1 MDSPVVIRGTFAN
14 QVFIP
19 EGPLPKIEGRAEL
32 IVYEQPAEGV
42 ADSRPSIFDCFGR
55 ATRLRS
61 AEDLDAQ
68 LEEER
73 ASWDDK

>member
-1 MDSPVVIRGTFAN
+1 MDSPVVIRGTFSN

-32 IVYEQPAEGV
+32 IVYGQTPESEEND
-42 ADSRPSIFDCFGR
+42 DSSLFDLFGK
-55 ATRLRS
+55 APQLRS

-68 LEEER
+68 LKAER
-73 ASWDDK
+73 DSWDDA